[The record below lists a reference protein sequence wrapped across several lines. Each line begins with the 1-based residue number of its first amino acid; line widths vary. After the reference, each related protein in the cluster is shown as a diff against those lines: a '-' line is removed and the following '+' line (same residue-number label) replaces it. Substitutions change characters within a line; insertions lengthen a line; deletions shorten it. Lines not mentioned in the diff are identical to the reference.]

1 MGSTDV
7 YALSIHA
14 DYRCRHSGACC
25 SADWD
30 VPIELPVYRAL
41 KEAVDGG
48 RLQPQASARHL
59 SPFIVEPDLPE
70 DAAAMLERTDIGECV
85 FLERGTKLC
94 IIHRDLGEPALP
106 ATCRYFPRLAVRDD
120 RGTFITL
127 SHFCPTAA
135 SMLFRDD
142 CPLAITS
149 GPHVFPPGEYEGLV
163 VTGDDLP
170 PLLTP
175 TMLMDGPGYSAWER
189 HMVMQ
194 CAYGDRSPES
204 VLATLERDAR
214 QLRTWKPGRMTL
226 SEAVRDLPTQP
237 AQAPAPPQTLDRAM
251 GFYEQIMQAVPD
263 DLRPPPDDRGL
274 DVAFAELVR
283 PMWPRFIVP
292 LNRYV
297 AAKAFA
303 SWTAYQ
309 GRGVASIVR
318 GLEAALAVVR
328 VESSRQCR
336 TAKRRLD
343 AELLRDAFRSADFLL
358 NHLAVGEDLASAW
371 SAVES

>member
-1 MGSTDV
+1 MSSADV
-7 YALSIHA
+7 FALSIHA

-30 VPIELPVYRAL
+30 VPVELPVYRSL
-41 KEAVDGG
+41 NEAFAAG
-48 RLQPQASARHL
+48 RLQPQASAQHL

-70 DAAAMLERTDIGECV
+70 DAAAMLERTDVGECV
-85 FLERGTKLC
+85 FLDRGTKLC
-94 IIHRDLGEPALP
+94 IVHRDLGEPALP

-142 CPLAITS
+142 CALTITS
-149 GPHVFPPGEYEGLV
+149 APHAFPPGEYEGLV
-163 VTGDDLP
+163 VTSDDMP

-189 HMVMQ
+189 HMVMR
-194 CAYGDRSPES
+194 CAEGGRSPES
-204 VLATLERDAR
+204 VVATLERDAR
-214 QLRTWKPGRMTL
+214 LLRTWKPGRVTL
-226 SEAVRDLPTQP
+226 VDAIRDLPSQP
-237 AQAPAPPQTLDRAM
+237 EPADVRRSFEHTASLYAQV
-251 GFYEQIMQAVPD
+251 IQAVPE
-263 DLRPPPDDRGL
+263 DLRPHPDEHGV
-274 DVAFAELVR
+274 DVAFAEYVG
-283 PMWPRFIVP
+283 PVWSRFFVP
-292 LNRYV
+292 LNRYI

-336 TAKRRLD
+336 NAKRHLD
-343 AELLRDAFRSADFLL
+343 ADLLRDAFRSADFVL
-358 NHLAVGEDLASAW
+358 NHLAVGEDLAAAW
-371 SAVES
+371 SVAES

>member
-163 VTGDDLP
+163 VTGDDLLP
-170 PLLTP
+170 HLDALIEKGHPLANMET
-175 TMLMDGPGYSAWER
+175 GE
-189 HMVMQ
+189 
-194 CAYGDRSPES
+194 PES
-204 VLATLERDAR
+204 VVISRDGG
-214 QLRTWKPGRMTL
+214 LGKVDPDGSIL
-226 SEAVRDLPTQP
+226 AVRDATDH
-237 AQAPAPPQTLDRAM
+237 ATGAAPYIP
-251 GFYEQIMQAVPD
+251 
-263 DLRPPPDDRGL
+263 
-274 DVAFAELVR
+274 
-283 PMWPRFIVP
+283 
-292 LNRYV
+292 
-297 AAKAFA
+297 
-303 SWTAYQ
+303 
-309 GRGVASIVR
+309 
-318 GLEAALAVVR
+318 
-328 VESSRQCR
+328 
-336 TAKRRLD
+336 
-343 AELLRDAFRSADFLL
+343 RDAA
-358 NHLAVGEDLASAW
+358 
-371 SAVES
+371 